1 MTAEAPGR
9 ADTPDPDPAGRSEPA
24 GTSDPAVAPD
34 PADGTDRAGPPDQ
47 ADRTDRAGPPDPAG
61 RADRAPS
68 AGELVTLD
76 IGPVA
81 HGGHCVARW
90 DGRVVFV
97 RHALP
102 GERAV
107 VRITDTSHAGYFR
120 GDAIDILTADPR
132 RVTPPCSHFVPGGCG
147 GCDFQH
153 ADRDLQL
160 ELKAAVVTEQLSRL
174 AGIERTVTVQP
185 LPGNGFRWRTRVRW
199 ALDEA
204 GRIGPRAA
212 RSHQVVAVSGAEPCE
227 IAADGLSE
235 LVPLIDVP
243 PGVRGTAG
251 ARPTPRGSGRGGKG
265 NGRDRQ
271 QRRAGR
277 RPLPE
282 VTLLRTPDGERMAV
296 WHSTTAPTVTE
307 TVAGRRFS
315 VAATGFWQVHPAAAS
330 ALSAAVDEALDGI
343 DLLGG
348 TGWDLYGGVGLFG
361 VLLATR
367 VGSAG
372 RVLTVENDPLATEL
386 AAANLN
392 DLPQARAITGTVEQL
407 LLSEPAGQLDAV
419 VLDPPRSGAGRAVCM
434 ALAGRRPRVIVYVAC
449 DPAALARDT
458 AFLAEHGYRL
468 DTLRAF
474 DCFPQ
479 THHVECVARFL
490 PAD

>member
-9 ADTPDPDPAGRSEPA
+9 ARRA
-24 GTSDPAVAPD
+24 D
-34 PADGTDRAGPPDQ
+34 PADHSNPAGP
-47 ADRTDRAGPPDPAG
+47 ADLEGHP
-61 RADRAPS
+61 DRAPS

-81 HGGHCVARW
+81 HGGHCIARW
-90 DGRVVFV
+90 DNRVVFV

-132 RVTPPCSHFVPGGCG
+132 RVTPPCTHFGPGGCG

-185 LPGNGFRWRTRVRW
+185 LPGSGFRWRTRVRW
-199 ALDEA
+199 ALDDA
-204 GRIGPRAA
+204 GHIGPRAA
-212 RSHQVVAVSGAEPCE
+212 RSHQVVAVSGSEPCE

-235 LVPLIDVP
+235 LVALIDVP
-243 PGVRGTAG
+243 AGIRGKSAG
-251 ARPTPRGSGRGGKG
+251 RRTVRGSGRAGTGGG
-265 NGRDRQ
+265 SAARRQ
-271 QRRAGR
+271 SAAGR
-277 RPLPE
+277 RPFPE
-282 VTLLRTPDGERMAV
+282 VMLVRTPDGERIAV
-296 WHSTTAPTVTE
+296 WDSATAPTVTE
-307 TVAGRRFS
+307 TVAGRHFS

-348 TGWDLYGGVGLFG
+348 TGWDLYGGVGLFA
-361 VLLATR
+361 VPLAAR
-367 VGSAG
+367 VGPAG

-386 AAANLN
+386 AATNLK
-392 DLPQARAITGTVEQL
+392 DLPQAIAVTATVEQL
-407 LLSEPAGQLDAV
+407 LLSEPPGQLDAV
-419 VLDPPRSGAGRAVCM
+419 VLDPPRSGAGRAECM

-458 AFLAEHGYRL
+458 AVLAEHGYRL

-490 PAD
+490 PAG